1 MGQVVDKMAYEY
13 RIIVQEKEKIEIA
26 IEKIYTSFKNNE
38 LYKNVIKEKDKLV
51 LPYNDPIWDRWFELE
66 KNNSEIYYWVSG
78 DGIQRDLLIKEISDV
93 LNKLNLIFTI
103 EEE

>member
-13 RIIVQEKEKIEIA
+13 WIIVQEKEKIEIA

-66 KNNSEIYYWVSG
+66 KNNSEIYYWISG
-78 DGIQRDLLIKEISDV
+78 DGFQRDLLIKEISDV
-93 LNKLNLIFTI
+93 LNKLNLTFTI

>member
-1 MGQVVDKMAYEY
+1 MAYEY

-38 LYKNVIKEKDKLV
+38 LYKNVIKEKGKLV

-78 DGIQRDLLIKEISDV
+78 DGIQGIC
-93 LNKLNLIFTI
+93 
-103 EEE
+103 

>member
-13 RIIVQEKEKIEIA
+13 WIIVQEKEKIEIA
-26 IEKIYTSFKNNE
+26 IEKIYTSFKSNE

-66 KNNSEIYYWVSG
+66 KNNSEIYYWVSS

-93 LNKLNLIFTI
+93 LNKLNLTFTI

>member
-1 MGQVVDKMAYEY
+1 MAYEY
-13 RIIVQEKEKIEIA
+13 RINVQEKEKIEIA

-38 LYKNVIKEKDKLV
+38 LYKNVIKENDNLV
-51 LPYNDPIWDRWFELE
+51 LLYNDPTWDRWFELE

-93 LNKLNLIFTI
+93 LNKLNLTFTI